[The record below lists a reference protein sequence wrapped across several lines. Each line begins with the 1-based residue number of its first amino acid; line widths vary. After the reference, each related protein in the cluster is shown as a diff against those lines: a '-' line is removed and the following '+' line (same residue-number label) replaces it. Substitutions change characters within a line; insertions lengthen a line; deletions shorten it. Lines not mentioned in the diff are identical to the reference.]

1 MLSAQRLPMMHPESE
16 QTMKQEKL
24 EEILVLTRRIG
35 NLFHE
40 VMDISAQLAEAI
52 DRRDEV
58 SMQMII
64 AMRAEPIGKL
74 TIADRAI
81 REQMDLLGGEDAERI
96 RAILNGDE
104 SRAGEGMERLL
115 AEQASMNIR
124 AHRKLMELDEILN
137 KKIGRD
143 KSVYQ

>member
-1 MLSAQRLPMMHPESE
+1 
-16 QTMKQEKL
+16 MKQEQL
-24 EEILVLTRRIG
+24 EEILVLTKRIG
-35 NLFHE
+35 NLFYE
-40 VMDISAQLAEAI
+40 VLDVSAQLAEAV

-58 SMQMII
+58 SMEMLV
-64 AMRAEPIGKL
+64 AMRSEPIGKL
-74 TIADRAI
+74 SVADRAL
-81 REQMDLLGGEDAERI
+81 REHLEMLGEDTERI

-124 AHRKLMELDEILN
+124 THRKLMELDKVLN

-143 KSVYQ
+143 KSIYQ

>member
-1 MLSAQRLPMMHPESE
+1 
-16 QTMKQEKL
+16 MKQEQL
-24 EEILVLTRRIG
+24 EEILVLVKRIG

-40 VMDISAQLAEAI
+40 VLDISNQLAEAI

-58 SMQMII
+58 SMEMII
-64 AMRAEPIGKL
+64 AMRSEPISKL
-74 TIADRAI
+74 TVADRAL
-81 REQMDLLGGEDAERI
+81 RKQLETLDEDSARI

-104 SRAGEGMERLL
+104 SRAGDGMERIL

-124 AHRKLMELDEILN
+124 AHRKLMELDEVLN

>member
-1 MLSAQRLPMMHPESE
+1 M
-16 QTMKQEKL
+16 
-24 EEILVLTRRIG
+24 EEILVLTKRIG

-40 VMDISAQLAEAI
+40 ILDITTQLADAV
-52 DRRDEV
+52 DRQDEV
-58 SMQMII
+58 SMEMII
-64 AMRAEPIGKL
+64 AMRFDPIDKL
-74 TIADRAI
+74 TIADRAL
-81 REQMDLLGGEDAERI
+81 REHLDALGEDKDRV

-124 AHRKLMELDEILN
+124 THRKIMELDKILS

>member
-1 MLSAQRLPMMHPESE
+1 MLSAQRLPMIPPESE

-24 EEILVLTRRIG
+24 EEILILTRRIG

-40 VMDISAQLAEAI
+40 AMDISAQLAEAI
-52 DRRDEV
+52 DRQDEV

-64 AMRAEPIGKL
+64 AMRAEPIGRL
-74 TIADRAI
+74 TIADRAL
-81 REQMDLLGGEDAERI
+81 REQLDMLAGEDAERI
-96 RAILNGDE
+96 RAILNGEE
-104 SRAGEGMERLL
+104 SRAGEGMERIL

-124 AHRKLMELDEILN
+124 THRKLMELDEILN

>member
-1 MLSAQRLPMMHPESE
+1 MLPESE
-16 QTMKQEKL
+16 QRMKQEQL
-24 EEILVLTRRIG
+24 EEILVLTKRIG

-40 VMDISAQLAEAI
+40 VLDISAQLAEAV

-58 SMQMII
+58 SMEMII
-64 AMRAEPIGKL
+64 AMRSEPINKL
-74 TIADRAI
+74 KIADRAL
-81 REQMDLLGGEDAERI
+81 REQLGSLGEDSERI
-96 RAILNGDE
+96 RAIMNGDE
-104 SRAGEGMERLL
+104 SRAGAGMERLL

-124 AHRKLMELDEILN
+124 SHRKIMELDEILN

>member
-1 MLSAQRLPMMHPESE
+1 
-16 QTMKQEKL
+16 MKQEQL
-24 EEILVLTRRIG
+24 EEILVLVKRIG

-40 VMDISAQLAEAI
+40 VLDISNQLAEAI

-58 SMQMII
+58 SMEMII
-64 AMRAEPIGKL
+64 AMRSEPISKL
-74 TIADRAI
+74 TVADRAL
-81 REQMDLLGGEDAERI
+81 RKQLETLDEDAARI

-104 SRAGEGMERLL
+104 SRAGDGMERIL

-124 AHRKLMELDEILN
+124 AHRKLMELDEVLN